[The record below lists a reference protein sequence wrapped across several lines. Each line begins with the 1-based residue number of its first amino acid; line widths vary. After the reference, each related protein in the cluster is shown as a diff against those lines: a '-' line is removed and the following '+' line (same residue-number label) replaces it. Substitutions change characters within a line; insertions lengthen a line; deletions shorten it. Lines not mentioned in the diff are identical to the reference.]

1 MNWTK
6 DDKIYYFQT
15 KNMAESGDEKKL
27 EEETNIVPGSS
38 AEKGE
43 EYKESI
49 KVSPVCQHFFQ

>member
-1 MNWTK
+1 
-6 DDKIYYFQT
+6 
-15 KNMAESGDEKKL
+15 MAESGEEKKL
-27 EEETNIVPGSS
+27 EEEETNIVPGSS

>member
-1 MNWTK
+1 
-6 DDKIYYFQT
+6 
-15 KNMAESGDEKKL
+15 MAESGDEKKL